1 MVKKHVTQSHYKCL
15 DLEGLGTV
23 AVYIFFWQQRL
34 DHWHGNTQKVAG
46 NNNGT
51 GRAVS
56 LGYGMGF

>member
-23 AVYIFFWQQRL
+23 AVYIFFWRQRL